1 MTKHPPDCASHSTP
15 LLYALRVGAW
25 VTLLFLVLWLTG
37 CSFATPGA
45 LLRPDPAPANLTE
58 RCAEGPAPPQG
69 DTTLEAL
76 AGVVKERERAAAECR
91 LRHGKLADW
100 ALKVAPAARGSD

>member
-1 MTKHPPDCASHSTP
+1 MTKRPPDCATHSTP
-15 LLYALRVGAW
+15 LLYALRVGVW
-25 VTLLFLVLWLTG
+25 VMLLCLLLWSTG
-37 CSFATPGA
+37 CSSGTAGA

-58 RCAEGPAPPQG
+58 LCAEGPAPPQG

-100 ALKVAPAARGSD
+100 ALKVAPPVRGSD